1 MLRTERGLVK
11 DIRPQQ
17 ELAKVVRPQ
26 RLAHQAALD
35 LRNAITREFAIGSQL
50 PSEKELAERMG
61 VSRNTIREALGE
73 LEFDGLVV
81 RRWGSGT
88 FVRDTTDLVS
98 MSMTDIVPIR
108 DVIRSAGHE
117 PELTYFD
124 ASKFSPPDGM
134 AATFG
139 LTPGDD
145 VWRIDRIFAVDGK
158 PVVFLRDHV
167 PTRINGGDFDPAPL
181 KDADIDLLS
190 LLRDAAQSRIVSMD
204 AELYAV
210 PATGELMA
218 WLRVKPHHPLLRT
231 MQISYTAD
239 GRALID
245 SDIHYRTDAVTLRL
259 RRHVRP

>member
-1 MLRTERGLVK
+1 M
-11 DIRPQQ
+11 I
-17 ELAKVVRPQ
+17 RPQ
-26 RLAHQAALD
+26 RLAHQAATE
-35 LRNAITREFAIGSQL
+35 LRSVIARDFACGSQL
-50 PSEKELAERMG
+50 PSEKELAERVG

-98 MSMTDIVPIR
+98 VSMTDIVPIR
-108 DVIRSAGHE
+108 DVIRGAGHE
-117 PELTYFD
+117 PEFTYFD
-124 ASKFSPPDGM
+124 VSRLSPPEGM
-134 AATFG
+134 AAIFG
-139 LTPGDD
+139 LMSGDD
-145 VWRIDRIFAVDGK
+145 VWRIDRIFAVNAT

-167 PTRINGGDFDPAPL
+167 PTRINGHDFDPTPL

-190 LLRDAAQSRIVSMD
+190 LLRDAAHSRITSMD

-210 PATGELMA
+210 AATGELTS
-218 WLRVKPHHPLLRT
+218 WLGVKRHHPLLRT
-231 MQISYTAD
+231 VQVSYAAD